1 MTKFFTIKSRSK
13 YLKHLGFLLLMFAFS
28 LNANAQSSVSGNVSD
43 ANGPIPGA
51 NVVVKGTT
59 NGVGTDADGNY
70 TITNVPAN
78 GVLVISFI
86 GYNDKEMPVQG
97 KSRIDVVLEES
108 TSTLEEVVV
117 IGYGTQR
124 KEAVTGSVASISGAA
139 MRDIPSGNIT
149 QALQGRL
156 AGIEFAQTSS
166 KPGAAMQIRVRGT
179 RSLTGS
185 NDPLIVLD
193 GIPFAGSI
201 SDINPVDI
209 KSIDVLKDASATAI
223 YGSRGANGVVLVTTN
238 KGQKGEKAT
247 FTYNSYYSIKEVF
260 AEFPMMNGPQLV
272 ELRKASGLYPV
283 NGLDE
288 SDDVDTDWQ
297 GNFYRTAIMT
307 SHDVAIAG
315 GTKNGSYNFGI
326 GYFLDEA
333 VIPGQNYDRFSLRSA
348 LDQEIGAFKF
358 GLNSNNNYSV
368 ARGGN
373 MGMFGVL
380 SASPIANPFNE
391 DGSTKRVIESAADQ
405 QWVYTRNTVENLGSA
420 WVDESRSFASYN
432 NLFAEVKIPGI
443 EGLKYRTNV
452 GLNFR
457 MNNSGS
463 YTGEGVFSPTPD
475 NVSRA
480 AISNSLTTQWVI
492 ENLLTYDRT
501 FADKHK
507 INLIGM
513 FSAEDNSFNRSVVS
527 ATDIAR
533 DEFRFYNLG
542 QTTEP
547 IVVDPAQQIYQKS
560 GLRSYMARAMY
571 SYDDRY
577 MLTATLRR
585 DGSSRLAD
593 GNKWHTYPAL
603 SAGWNITNESFL
615 ENNKSINLL
624 KLRVGY
630 GETSNQ
636 AVNPYATLGSLG
648 LRPYNFG
655 DQNAM
660 GYYVQELP
668 GPDLGWEYSQTKN
681 YGLDFAFFN
690 NRLSGTAEYYVTKT
704 TDLLMR
710 IGLPPTSGASGYIA
724 NAGNSMNKGIE
735 FSLNGV
741 ILDNPNGLSWEM
753 GVNIYSNKNELT
765 SLASG
770 QDRDEANWWFV
781 GQPINVIY
789 DYQKEGLWQEGD
801 PYLDILEPG
810 GNPGMIKV
818 KYTGEYN
825 ADGTPVRQ
833 IGPDDRQV
841 IKMDPDFQGGFN
853 TRFTYKGFD
862 LGIVGSFQSGGVLI
876 STLHSANG
884 YLNLL
889 NGRRGNVDV
898 DYWTPENTDA
908 KYPKPGGLTSGDNPK
923 YGTTMGYFDASYM
936 KVRTITLGYDFK
948 QSFIQDLGLE
958 RFRLYAT
965 VTNPLV
971 LFSPFHKETGMDP
984 ETNSYGN
991 ENAAVTETYR
1001 PRLLTIGTNTPATS
1015 SFLVGF
1021 NLTF

>member
-1 MTKFFTIKSRSK
+1 
-13 YLKHLGFLLLMFAFS
+13 
-28 LNANAQSSVSGNVSD
+28 
-43 ANGPIPGA
+43 
-51 NVVVKGTT
+51 
-59 NGVGTDADGNY
+59 
-70 TITNVPAN
+70 
-78 GVLVISFI
+78 
-86 GYNDKEMPVQG
+86 
-97 KSRIDVVLEES
+97 
-108 TSTLEEVVV
+108 
-117 IGYGTQR
+117 
-124 KEAVTGSVASISGAA
+124 
-139 MRDIPSGNIT
+139 
-149 QALQGRL
+149 
-156 AGIEFAQTSS
+156 
-166 KPGAAMQIRVRGT
+166 
-179 RSLTGS
+179 
-185 NDPLIVLD
+185 
-193 GIPFAGSI
+193 
-201 SDINPVDI
+201 
-209 KSIDVLKDASATAI
+209 
-223 YGSRGANGVVLVTTN
+223 
-238 KGQKGEKAT
+238 
-247 FTYNSYYSIKEVF
+247 
-260 AEFPMMNGPQLV
+260 
-272 ELRKASGLYPV
+272 
-283 NGLDE
+283 
-288 SDDVDTDWQ
+288 
-297 GNFYRTAIMT
+297 
-307 SHDVAIAG
+307 
-315 GTKNGSYNFGI
+315 
-326 GYFLDEA
+326 
-333 VIPGQNYDRFSLRSA
+333 
-348 LDQEIGAFKF
+348 
-358 GLNSNNNYSV
+358 
-368 ARGGN
+368 
-373 MGMFGVL
+373 
-380 SASPIANPFNE
+380 
-391 DGSTKRVIESAADQ
+391 
-405 QWVYTRNTVENLGSA
+405 
-420 WVDESRSFASYN
+420 
-432 NLFAEVKIPGI
+432 
-443 EGLKYRTNV
+443 
-452 GLNFR
+452 

-475 NVSRA
+475 NMSRA

-513 FSAEDNSFNRSVVS
+513 FSAEENSFNRSVVS

-547 IVVDPAQQIYQKS
+547 IVVDPAQQLYEKS

-577 MLTATLRR
+577 MLTATIRR

-593 GNKWHTYPAL
+593 GKKWHTYPAL

-636 AVNPYATLGSLG
+636 AVNPYATLGRLG

-668 GPDLGWEYSQTKN
+668 GPDLGWEYSQTRN

-741 ILDNPNGLSWEM
+741 ILDNPDGLSWEL

-765 SLASG
+765 GLASG
-770 QDRDEANWWFV
+770 QDRDEGNWWFV

-825 ADGTPVRQ
+825 EDGTPVRQ

-853 TRFTYKGFD
+853 TRFSYKGFD

-889 NGRRGNVDV
+889 SGRRGNVDV

-936 KVRTITLGYDFK
+936 KVRTITLGYNFE
-948 QSFIQDLGLE
+948 QAFIKDLGLD

-991 ENAAVTETYR
+991 ENAAVTETYK
-1001 PRLLTIGTNTPATS
+1001 PRLLTIGTNTPATK